1 VDKKLY
7 LTEFQ
12 QIFEGNKQNYGQH
25 KYKFTSKKGEK
36 EAGESYTIKEKLL
49 TQTQYKAHL
58 DGKIGLG
65 VIPINKKNQ
74 CKFAVIDIDIYSKNL
89 STYLEAIEK
98 HNFPLVPFRS
108 KSGGLHLYLFLSK
121 YADVKN
127 VRIYLEKMAILLGL
141 DLLIQK
147 QLNRVL
153 EIFPKQTK
161 LAADNIGTWI
171 NLPYF
176 NADNTQ
182 QYAIKNGKKLSLG
195 DALTYIKSKII
206 SIYDIKA
213 FLDNIPFFDG
223 PPCLQ
228 TIYLLNPL
236 RKNSGRNNYL
246 FSFGVYFKKQDE
258 HFFEQ
263 KVLVINNELE
273 APLDE
278 NELEKTVLSSLRKKD
293 YIYKCFDSP
302 CVDFCNRTICKTRKF
317 GIGKMGGYF
326 SNIEFGKLYQIQT
339 ELPYYEWEVKAQ
351 SNSGAFKR
359 LSFRNEDEIIK
370 QDVFLR
376 LCFRELH
383 TLPVKMKQVEWF
395 KLVNQHLEE
404 IEIIHVNK
412 EDDIS
417 PYSIFRNYF
426 IDFLTNRAMANNK
439 DQILNKRV
447 YFDKPYQEYYFRS
460 FDLVEF
466 FHQKNFRDF
475 STTEIHRELTRV
487 GAKPKKIK
495 TETRQQIRV
504 WCLGLKDFKL
514 MTTAEQK
521 EFVANFDPE
530 KEF

>member
-176 NADNTQ
+176 NADDTQ

-228 TIYLLNPL
+228 TI
-236 RKNSGRNNYL
+236 
-246 FSFGVYFKKQDE
+246 
-258 HFFEQ
+258 
-263 KVLVINNELE
+263 
-273 APLDE
+273 
-278 NELEKTVLSSLRKKD
+278 
-293 YIYKCFDSP
+293 
-302 CVDFCNRTICKTRKF
+302 
-317 GIGKMGGYF
+317 
-326 SNIEFGKLYQIQT
+326 
-339 ELPYYEWEVKAQ
+339 
-351 SNSGAFKR
+351 
-359 LSFRNEDEIIK
+359 
-370 QDVFLR
+370 
-376 LCFRELH
+376 
-383 TLPVKMKQVEWF
+383 
-395 KLVNQHLEE
+395 
-404 IEIIHVNK
+404 
-412 EDDIS
+412 
-417 PYSIFRNYF
+417 
-426 IDFLTNRAMANNK
+426 
-439 DQILNKRV
+439 
-447 YFDKPYQEYYFRS
+447 
-460 FDLVEF
+460 
-466 FHQKNFRDF
+466 
-475 STTEIHRELTRV
+475 
-487 GAKPKKIK
+487 
-495 TETRQQIRV
+495 
-504 WCLGLKDFKL
+504 
-514 MTTAEQK
+514 
-521 EFVANFDPE
+521 
-530 KEF
+530 